1 MDLVTLVALCAIG
14 VDPKVMH
21 ALVWHQSG
29 GEPWTF
35 TVPGEAEPR
44 VFRKVRDV
52 VAEARA
58 VPATATVRVGLAGLS
73 AAPSAVT
80 MMTFLPCPNV
90 ATAARQIVQLRT
102 RCEASGRTDVDSI
115 FCAVAAYRGSWERPD
130 TRFAAAVRASVA
142 SGDAPDFDMPKDTG
156 LAFRDV
162 VLDLDAPASDVPS
175 SRSLSAADDRER
187 GWSSGLFPLPRASSG
202 DPFERRSVADPAAG
216 SVQRDRKPDVGPR
229 ADNPP
234 ADGLFVARSSRREP

>member
-1 MDLVTLVALCAIG
+1 MDLVTLVALCTIG
-14 VDPKVMH
+14 VDPKLMH

-29 GEPWTF
+29 GEPWSF
-35 TVPGEAEPR
+35 TVPRETEPR

-73 AAPSAVT
+73 VAPSVVT

-142 SGDAPDFDMPKDTG
+142 DGNAPDFDMPKDTG
-156 LAFRDV
+156 LAFRDG
-162 VLDLDAPASDVPS
+162 VLDLEAPASDVPS
-175 SRSLSAADDRER
+175 SRPLSGADDRER
-187 GWSSGLFPLPRASSG
+187 GWSSGLFPVPRASSG
-202 DPFERRSVADPAAG
+202 DPSERRSVTGSAAG
-216 SVQRDRKPDVGPR
+216 SLQRNSKPNVNPR
-229 ADNPP
+229 ADDPP
-234 ADGLFVARSSRREP
+234 ADGLFVARSSRRQP